1 MPNLATAE
9 PKDRIPHSLLL
20 DGVTTSMTTAAQAG
34 SNNNNTGIKAARTSK
49 DIQPKAVVLVAIMEA
64 KDTEVATHHNLEA
77 MTVVDISN
85 KAKAAAIPSRGS
97 RDSRAEG
104 MASRDKMVVVG
115 TAMAVDMV
123 KLLKVT
129 ILKDELGQRLT
140 WRL

>member
-1 MPNLATAE
+1 
-9 PKDRIPHSLLL
+9 
-20 DGVTTSMTTAAQAG
+20 MTTAAEAG
-34 SNNNNTGIKAARTSK
+34 SNNNSGIKAARTSK

-97 RDSRAEG
+97 RGSRDSRDSRAEG
-104 MASRDKMVVVG
+104 MANRDKMVVVG

-123 KLLKVT
+123 KLLKAV
-129 ILKDELGQRLT
+129 IIKEHKLGQRLT